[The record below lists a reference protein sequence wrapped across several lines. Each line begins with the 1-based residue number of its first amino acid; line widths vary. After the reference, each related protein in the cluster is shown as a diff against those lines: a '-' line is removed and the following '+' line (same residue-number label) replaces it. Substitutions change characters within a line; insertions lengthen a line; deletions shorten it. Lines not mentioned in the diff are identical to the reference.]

1 MVKKYLNKRNIL
13 LIIALVTALYLLPM
27 SISLILALLT
37 ALLLEPIVNL
47 LTTKYRFKRLYSVTV
62 TFVVFLVFVLFL
74 GYLLVNVIINQLIT
88 LVKNIPFYVSS
99 IDTDQIIA
107 TFQKFET
114 YFEDLPKEVFDSIMN
129 TLYSFQ
135 DLLIVLARN
144 ITEGTFGFVSSLPQ
158 LLLELIVYLVAA
170 FLFMNDLPTIKN
182 KLKDMLQE
190 SSIEKLKIVTT
201 QLKKIFVG
209 FLKAQIVLSGVT
221 FIITYI
227 GLWILDVKYLLIL
240 SLLIVLVDLLPILG
254 TGSFIVPWAVFVLIN
269 GNTKLGV
276 GLLILFV
283 LITVIRKII
292 EPKIYSQSFGI
303 SALAA
308 LISMYLGF
316 KIIGI
321 VGLLLGPL
329 LVILYD
335 SLTKAGV
342 INLGFNNSDKI

>member
-1 MVKKYLNKRNIL
+1 MIKRYINKKNIL
-13 LIIALVTALYLLPM
+13 LVVFAIILFYLLPM
-27 SISLILALLT
+27 SVSLILAFLT
-37 ALLLEPIVNL
+37 ALMLEPVVNFL
-47 LTTKYRFKRLYSVTV
+47 ITKYRFKRIYSVTV
-62 TFVVFLVFVLFL
+62 TFVFFLVFLLFL
-74 GYLLVNVIINQLIT
+74 VYLLVNVIINQLIT
-88 LVKNIPFYVSS
+88 IVKNIPFYISN
-99 IDTDQIIA
+99 INTEEIIA
-107 TFQKFET
+107 TFEKLEN
-114 YFEDLPKEVFDSIMN
+114 YFEGLPPEVMDSILN
-129 TLYSFQ
+129 TLYSFK

-170 FLFMNDLPTIKN
+170 FLFMNEVPSIKRRV
-182 KLKDMLQE
+182 KEMLND
-190 SSIEKLKIVTT
+190 STIEKVKIVTT

-209 FLKAQIVLSGVT
+209 FFKAQIVLSGVT
-221 FIITYI
+221 FIVTYI
-227 GLWILDVKYLLIL
+227 GLWILDVEYLVVL

-269 GNTKLGV
+269 GDTRLGV
-276 GLLILFV
+276 GLIILFV
-283 LITVIRKII
+283 LITVIRKIV
-292 EPKIYSQSFGI
+292 EPKVYSSSFGI

-342 INLGFNNSDKI
+342 INFGLKNDKF

>member
-1 MVKKYLNKRNIL
+1 MVKKYFNKRNIFL
-13 LIIALVTALYLLPM
+13 VVTAIVLLYLLPM
-27 SISLILALLT
+27 SISLILAFLT
-37 ALLLEPIVNL
+37 ALLLEPIVNFL
-47 LTTKYRFKRLYSVTV
+47 ITKYRFKRIYSVTV
-62 TFVVFLVFVLFL
+62 TFVIFMVFLLFL
-74 GYLLVNVIINQLIT
+74 GYLLINVIINQVIT
-88 LVKNIPFYVSS
+88 VVKNIPFYVSS
-99 IDTDQIIA
+99 IDTDKILA
-107 TFQKFET
+107 TFEKLET
-114 YFEDLPKEVFDSIMN
+114 YFEDLPKEVMDSIMN

-170 FLFMNDLPTIKN
+170 FLIMNDLPTIKN
-182 KLKDMLQE
+182 KLKDTLQE
-190 SSIEKLKIVTT
+190 SAIEKVKIVTT

-227 GLWILDVKYLLIL
+227 GLWILDVKYLLVV
-240 SLLIVLVDLLPILG
+240 SLLIVVVDLLPILG
-254 TGSFIVPWAVFVLIN
+254 TGSFIVPWSIFVLIN

-292 EPKIYSQSFGI
+292 EPKVYSQSFGI

-316 KIIGI
+316 KILGI

-342 INLGFNNSDKI
+342 INFSIKND

>member
-1 MVKKYLNKRNIL
+1 MVKKYINKRNIL
-13 LIIALVTALYLLPM
+13 LIIIAVVLLYLLPM
-27 SISLILALLT
+27 SISLILAFLT
-37 ALLLEPIVNL
+37 AMLLEPIVRFL
-47 LTTKYRFKRLYSVTV
+47 IEKYRFKRIYSVTV
-62 TFVVFLVFVLFL
+62 TFVIFMVFVLFM
-74 GYLLVNVIINQLIT
+74 GYLLINVIINQLIT
-88 LVKNIPFYVSS
+88 IVKNIPFYISN
-99 IDTDQIIA
+99 INTDQIIS
-107 TFQKFET
+107 TFEKLET
-114 YFEDLPKEVFDSIMN
+114 YFEGLPKEVMDSIMN

-135 DLLIVLARN
+135 DLLIVVARN
-144 ITEGTFGFVSSLPQ
+144 ITEGTFGFVSSLPE

-170 FLFMNDLPTIKN
+170 FLFMNDLPTIKS
-182 KLKDMLQE
+182 KLKDLLQD
-190 SSIEKLKIVTT
+190 SSIEKMKIVTT

-221 FIITYI
+221 FLITYI
-227 GLWILDVKYLLIL
+227 GLWILDVNYLLIV
-240 SLLIVLVDLLPILG
+240 SLLIVIVDLLPILG

-292 EPKIYSQSFGI
+292 EPKVYSQSFGI

-308 LISMYLGF
+308 LVSMYLGF

-321 VGLLLGPL
+321 IGLLLGPL

-342 INLGFNNSDKI
+342 INLGFTKSDKL